1 MSDLTV
7 KQSFSLT
14 PSSLSEAMQFAE
26 ILAKSTIVPKE
37 FLGNPGNI
45 LVAIQWGLEL
55 GLQPLQAMQ
64 NIAVINGRPAL
75 WGDAVIAL
83 VRGSPLCEYVYEED
97 DGHTA
102 TCRVKR
108 RGENEQVRIYTMDDA
123 KTAGL
128 MGKAGPWTQHPKRM
142 RQMRARAFALRDVFP
157 DVLRG
162 MPVAEELQD
171 MPKERENGQPLTS
184 VAKIAA
190 PTELE
195 AYPDEKLAENLPKWR
210 KAIEDGK
217 SSPKH
222 LIATVSS
229 KYTLTA
235 EQIDSINQLKP
246 LEGEAA

>member
-14 PSSLSEAMQFAE
+14 PSSLTEAMEFAG

-83 VRGSPLCEYVYEED
+83 VRGSTLCEYVYEED
-97 DGHTA
+97 DGHVA

-108 RGENEQVRIYTMDDA
+108 RGENEQVRTFSMDDA
-123 KTAGL
+123 KIAGL
-128 MGKAGPWTQHPKRM
+128 MGKQGPWTQHPKRM

-171 MPKERENGQPLTS
+171 MPKEREPGAALAS
-184 VAKIAA
+184 VQKIAA
-190 PTELE
+190 PVELP
-195 AYPDEKLAENLPKWR
+195 AYDDEKFEEMIPKWQEGVDAR
-210 KAIEDGK
+210 KTDSE
-217 SSPKH
+217 S
-222 LIATVSS
+222 LIAFLAS
-229 KYTLTA
+229 KYVLSEA
-235 EQIDSINQLKP
+235 QIERINKMTP
-246 LEGEAA
+246 IEGAAA

>member
-14 PSSLSEAMQFAE
+14 PSSLTEAMEFAG

-83 VRGSPLCEYVYEED
+83 VRGSTLCEYVYEED
-97 DGHTA
+97 DGHVA

-108 RGENEQVRIYTMDDA
+108 RGENEQSEIV
-123 KTAGL
+123 
-128 MGKAGPWTQHPKRM
+128 H
-142 RQMRARAFALRDVFP
+142 
-157 DVLRG
+157 
-162 MPVAEELQD
+162 
-171 MPKERENGQPLTS
+171 
-184 VAKIAA
+184 
-190 PTELE
+190 
-195 AYPDEKLAENLPKWR
+195 
-210 KAIEDGK
+210 
-217 SSPKH
+217 
-222 LIATVSS
+222 
-229 KYTLTA
+229 
-235 EQIDSINQLKP
+235 
-246 LEGEAA
+246 

>member
-128 MGKAGPWTQHPKRM
+128 VGKAGPWTQHPKRM

-171 MPKERENGQPLTS
+171 MPKDRDNGQAIAS

-190 PTELE
+190 PAELE

-217 SSPKH
+217 SSPEH

>member
-1 MSDLTV
+1 MSELTT

-14 PSSLSEAMQFAE
+14 PSSLTEAMAFAD

-128 MGKAGPWTQHPKRM
+128 VGKAGPWTQHPKRM

-171 MPKERENGQPLTS
+171 MPKERDNSQPLAS
-184 VAKIAA
+184 VSKIEA
-190 PTELE
+190 PATLPN
-195 AYPDEKLAENLPKWR
+195 YPDELLTENIIKWQPLIDSGR
-210 KAIEDGK
+210 T
-217 SSPKH
+217 SPEH
-222 LIATVSS
+222 LISTISS
-229 KYTLTA
+229 KYTLSQA
-235 EQIDSINQLKP
+235 QIETITNLKA
-246 LEGEAA
+246 LEGDAA